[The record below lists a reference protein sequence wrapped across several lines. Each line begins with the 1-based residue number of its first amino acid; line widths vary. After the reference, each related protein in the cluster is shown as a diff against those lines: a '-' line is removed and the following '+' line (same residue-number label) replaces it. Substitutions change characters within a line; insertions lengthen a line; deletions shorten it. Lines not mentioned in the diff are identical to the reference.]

1 MRRCREQRSRF
12 FLEHRIL
19 VLNDLMHD
27 ISSLDVKVMVIWSRI
42 CQDSMPFCRGLGF
55 RVLLKG
61 RISCWW
67 TMLVRDALV
76 AQGGYE
82 VNPWVKRCS
91 LQRQVT
97 QQMSKPV
104 HIDIRVTNAFL

>member
-1 MRRCREQRSRF
+1 MHHPSCRDRAQHALTRLTQSFYE
-12 FLEHRIL
+12 IL
-19 VLNDLMHD
+19 PPSWGL
-27 ISSLDVKVMVIWSRI
+27 
-42 CQDSMPFCRGLGF
+42 QPFPELGLGL